1 MVGINWC
8 LKIKR
13 GLRLVNPN
21 INMSDSYMKM
31 AEESLKI
38 IRKTEDSRLWL
49 ASTSYYTAYY
59 ALYSLMMR
67 IGVKS
72 EIHKCSIEF
81 MKKFLTEFYDRED
94 INLIESAFDLRN
106 DLQYYPDRLVNES
119 QLRFIKN
126 RVSDFLVK
134 TKEILVKLN
143 EKQIDKTRK
152 LLEGEEK

>member
-1 MVGINWC
+1 
-8 LKIKR
+8 
-13 GLRLVNPN
+13 
-21 INMSDSYMKM
+21 MSDSYMKM